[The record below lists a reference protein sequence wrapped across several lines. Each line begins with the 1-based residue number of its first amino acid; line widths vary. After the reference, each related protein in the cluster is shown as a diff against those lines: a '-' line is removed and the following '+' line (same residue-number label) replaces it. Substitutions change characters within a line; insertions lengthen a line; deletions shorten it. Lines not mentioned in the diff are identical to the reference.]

1 MSLRSYSVGV
11 ARLAWHL
18 AARGWCASCVVRRRS
33 AQARLVIHFRPNW
46 SNMLGL
52 ERWND
57 CWSIK
62 IHCDATATG

>member
-18 AARGWCASCVVRRRS
+18 AARGWCASWVVDRRS
-33 AQARLVIHFRPNW
+33 AQARLVIHFRPDW

-52 ERWND
+52 ER
-57 CWSIK
+57 
-62 IHCDATATG
+62 